1 VGASSTG
8 EKRTL
13 VWRFLA
19 FFVVGFLLMV
29 SKYDMRHVERIPK
42 GAFVFAPNHYSNID
56 PLISAYVLWKN
67 RRIPRFLVKA
77 SLFKVPVFG
86 PILSATGQIPVQ
98 RTGGGRGSL
107 AAAGKLADDGVAV
120 VIYPEGTLT
129 RDPDLWPM
137 RGKTGAVRAALDHD
151 IPLVP
156 MAHWGAQKILP
167 RYSNRISL
175 FPRKQITALIGE
187 PVDLSPW
194 RGKPIDSTVLAE
206 ATEALMQA
214 ITKLVEEL
222 RGEKAPAVR
231 WDPAEHNQT
240 EIGKF

>member
-1 VGASSTG
+1 VSRSSTG

-19 FFVVGFLLMV
+19 FFVVGFLLAV

-67 RRIPRFLVKA
+67 RRIPRFMVKA

-86 PILSATGQIPVQ
+86 AILRATGQIPVQ

-107 AAAGKLADDGVAV
+107 AAAAKLADDGVAV

-151 IPLVP
+151 IPLIP

-167 RYSNRISL
+167 RYSNKISF
-175 FPRKQITALIGE
+175 FPRKQITAIIGE

-194 RGKPIDSTVLAE
+194 KGRPVDSTVLAE
-206 ATEALMQA
+206 ATEALMAA
-214 ITKLVEEL
+214 ITRLAEEL
-222 RGEKAPAVR
+222 RGEKAPLER
-231 WDPAEHNQT
+231 WDPAQHGQT
-240 EIGKF
+240 EIGRF

>member
-1 VGASSTG
+1 MGASSTG
-8 EKRTL
+8 EKRTFA
-13 VWRFLA
+13 WRLLA
-19 FFVVGFLLMV
+19 FFVVGFLLAV

-86 PILSATGQIPVQ
+86 AILRLTGQIPVQ

-129 RDPDLWPM
+129 RDPNLWPM

-151 IPLVP
+151 IPLIP

-167 RYSNRISL
+167 RYSKRLSL

-187 PVDLSPW
+187 PVDLGPW
-194 RGKPIDSTVLAE
+194 KGKPVDTVVLTE
-206 ATEALMQA
+206 ATEALMKAVTALLEQ
-214 ITKLVEEL
+214 L
-222 RGEKAPAVR
+222 RDEKAPLER
-231 WDPAEHNQT
+231 WDPSEHGQA

>member
-1 VGASSTG
+1 MSTSSSG

-13 VWRFLA
+13 AWRFLA
-19 FFVVGFLLMV
+19 FFVVGFLRAV

-42 GAFVFAPNHYSNID
+42 GAFVFAPNHYSNVD

-77 SLFKVPVFG
+77 SLFKVPLFG
-86 PILSATGQIPVQ
+86 AILRATGQIPVQ

-107 AAAGKLADDGVAV
+107 EAAGKLAHEGLAV

-137 RGKTGAVRAALDHD
+137 RGKTGAVRAALVNDV
-151 IPLVP
+151 PLIP
-156 MAHWGAQKILP
+156 MAQWGAQRILP
-167 RYSNRISL
+167 RYSKRISL
-175 FPRKQITALIGE
+175 FPRKQITVLIGD

-194 RGKPIDSTVLAE
+194 KGKPIDSTVLAE
-206 ATEALMQA
+206 ATDALMQD
-214 ITKLVEEL
+214 ITHLLEEL
-222 RGEKAPAVR
+222 RGEKAPAER
-231 WDPAEHNQT
+231 WDPTDHGQA